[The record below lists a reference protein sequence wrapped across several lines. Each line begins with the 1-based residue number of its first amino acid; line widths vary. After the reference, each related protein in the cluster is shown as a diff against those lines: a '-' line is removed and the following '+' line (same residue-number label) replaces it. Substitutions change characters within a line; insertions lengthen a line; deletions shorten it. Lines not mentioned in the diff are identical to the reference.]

1 VDRNKKLYIKRLAI
15 VILMGVLFVGNG
27 FSWGFWTATGESPM
41 SMLRQPESYAP
52 PAMQSVG
59 LAELTD
65 ILAEDDTSEQEYQE
79 GYNCIDYAWEVMR
92 ALQWEGIDSG
102 IIALTYEDGTSH
114 AILIVPTE
122 DKGWQFIDPQS
133 DALVSPQIGSY
144 YNGKRITKI
153 EVMVL
158 EWVDISEFT
167 DDPRF
172 YEEVG
177 NE

>member
-1 VDRNKKLYIKRLAI
+1 MVRNRKLLIKRIIISVVMA
-15 VILMGVLFVGNG
+15 VLLLGNG

-41 SMLRQPESYAP
+41 GMLRQAESYTP
-52 PAMQSVG
+52 SDIQSVD
-59 LAELTD
+59 LVELTN
-65 ILAEDDTSEQEYQE
+65 ILAEDDTSEEVYRE

-92 ALQWEGIDSG
+92 ALSWERISSG
-102 IIALTYEDGTSH
+102 IIKLTYKDGTSH

-133 DALVSPQIGSY
+133 DAIVNPQVDGY
-144 YNGKRITKI
+144 YNGKRIVTV
-153 EVMVL
+153 EVMVIN
-158 EWVDISEFT
+158 WVNIVEFT

-172 YEEVG
+172 GGE